1 MWSKDVAF
9 NSKFITKKCLTL
21 YLNLSWFKLQAISP
35 KNPAI
40 YSSRYLQSMRRQ
52 QSSCHLVLSTRLK
65 TSSLNFPFSWLVFV
79 IGFNNKL
86 YTLFFFFHFHVFHV
100 IFINLMVN
108 SINTVSFSI
117 YLPFY
122 EIFIKKVAKNKVL
135 QFSSQGTH
143 YGRLLNNFSEQ
154 FLQFLKR

>member
-1 MWSKDVAF
+1 MVKNKELIFLAQGTHQYIIV
-9 NSKFITKKCLTL
+9 
-21 YLNLSWFKLQAISP
+21 AISL
-35 KNPAI
+35 
-40 YSSRYLQSMRRQ
+40 R
-52 QSSCHLVLSTRLK
+52 
-65 TSSLNFPFSWLVFV
+65 WLFLV
-79 IGFNNKL
+79 IGFNN
-86 YTLFFFFHFHVFHV
+86 
-100 IFINLMVN
+100 N

-154 FLQFLKR
+154 FLQILKR